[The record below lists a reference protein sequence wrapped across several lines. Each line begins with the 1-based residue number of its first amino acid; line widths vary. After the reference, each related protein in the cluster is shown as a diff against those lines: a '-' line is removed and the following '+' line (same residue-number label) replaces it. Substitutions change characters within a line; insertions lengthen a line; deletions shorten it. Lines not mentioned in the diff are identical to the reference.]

1 MNLSYSEIVT
11 SFTIWEFLSELTKPY
26 TQMDIYRAGI
36 IDSNGKFL
44 KNPEDYINEKQRRA
58 GNTFN
63 RLIVVLKRALLTSS
77 DPTIRYTATN
87 PMAALNSLAEEVEN
101 YGGDGQTF
109 LNHILPIFEEGM
121 SVGGGGIAGVGVPA
135 SKPEDVVVPP
145 KSVFKIHRR
154 NKKTYSDL
162 KEYLSE
168 QKQKIETVGHLP
180 HVGELLYAGKAG
192 DAIRHLSATHS
203 RLRGKPVEGHNL
215 SYKADG
221 SVSLVFGK
229 RKGVPYVQYK
239 SGNAPAFSSE
249 QEIDAYATQN
259 NKPYLVK
266 PFKAAL
272 RAAAH
277 PQIHAN
283 RSFQADAILRGDN
296 EHMVGNLVK
305 YKAPNPKAQSIFAV
319 HSELDSETGKKI
331 GSNPDV
337 SGLGS
342 EEHHFPNLS
351 LNQSRFRMDRK
362 TNRRLASNI
371 RKANAIVSD
380 KAVSKVLREIGSHID
395 PTSKTGSRG
404 NFMRAF
410 TQAAQERRTPLN
422 MKGFVSFARGAIAK
436 EKNKKQ
442 AARMQEHLKYAV
454 ANRGAMRQIFK
465 AHRHINKA
473 RQAIYDT
480 VTRENTPMSPVEG
493 GVHEGAVSEIAGI
506 GQVKFV
512 SPEFT
517 IANRAQRDKFAKKPR
532 NT

>member
-26 TQMDIYRAGI
+26 TQMDIYKAGI

-44 KNPEDYINEKQRRA
+44 KNPEDYINEKQKRA

-101 YGGDGQTF
+101 YGGNGQIF
-109 LNHILPIFEEGM
+109 LNHILPIFEDGM
-121 SVGGGGIAGVGVPA
+121 AVGSGGIAGVGVPA
-135 SKPEDVVVPP
+135 NKPEDVVVPK
-145 KSVFKIHRR
+145 KSVIKIHRR
-154 NKKTYSDL
+154 NKTYFDL
-162 KEYLSE
+162 KEYLNE
-168 QKQKIETVGHLP
+168 EKKQIETVGHLP

-192 DAIRHLSATHS
+192 DAIKHLSATHS
-203 RLRGKPVEGHNL
+203 RLIGNPVEGHNL

-239 SGNAPAFSSE
+239 SGKAPAFSTE

-272 RAAAH
+272 KAAAH
-277 PQIHAN
+277 PEIHPN

-296 EHMVGNLVK
+296 EEMVGNLVR
-305 YKAPNPKAQSIFAV
+305 YKTPHPRAQSIFAV
-319 HSELDSETGKKI
+319 HSEIDSETGKKI

-337 SGLGS
+337 SGLGN

-362 TNRRLASNI
+362 TNRRLTSNI
-371 RKANAIVSD
+371 KKASAIISD
-380 KAVSKVLREIGSHID
+380 KNISKILSDIGSHID
-395 PTSKTGSRG
+395 PTSKNGSRG

-410 TQAAQERRTPLN
+410 AQAAQERRTPLN

-436 EKNKKQ
+436 ETNKKQ
-442 AARMQEHLKYAV
+442 AARMQEHLKYAI

-473 RQAIYDT
+473 RQAIYDI
-480 VTRENTPMSPVEG
+480 VTRENAPLSPVGG
-493 GVHEGAVSEIAGI
+493 GVHEGAVSEIVGL

-517 IANRAQRDKFAKKPR
+517 IANRAQREKFAKKPR